1 MDDKCAATNAP
12 ETLEPALKR
21 PGRLD
26 RIVKAGVPALEGR
39 KMIQYYSNN
48 TTEWKHITCLQEK
61 GLLFDGLLILKR

>member
-39 KMIQYYSNN
+39 KMIQYYSNI
-48 TTEWKHITCLQEK
+48 TTEWSISHVYRKKASSLTVY
-61 GLLFDGLLILKR
+61 